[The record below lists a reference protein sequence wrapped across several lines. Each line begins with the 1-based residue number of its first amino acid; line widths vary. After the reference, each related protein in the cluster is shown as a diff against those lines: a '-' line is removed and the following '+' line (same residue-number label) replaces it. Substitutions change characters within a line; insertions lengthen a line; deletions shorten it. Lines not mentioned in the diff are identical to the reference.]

1 MKTYFTIEELC
12 RSYTADNLGI
22 DNTPPKYVELNLRDL
37 IEFLNPLREAWG
49 SPIIINS
56 GYRCPELNKA
66 VGGVP
71 TSAHQTGN
79 AVDMHPQNGKMEE
92 FKQFCLDYCKDK
104 DFDQLILE
112 NSGATEWV
120 HLGLFNNNNEQR
132 HQMFK
137 LTK

>member
-1 MKTYFTIEELC
+1 MKSYFTIEELC
-12 RSYTADNLGI
+12 YSYTAEQQDI
-22 DNTPPKYVELNLRDL
+22 DNTPSDNIKENLKKL

-49 SPIIINS
+49 SAIRINS

-79 AVDMHPQNGKMEE
+79 ACDMHPQNGDIEG
-92 FKQFCLDYCKDK
+92 FKKFCWNYCKDK

-112 NSGATEWV
+112 NSGATEWI
-120 HLGLFNNNNEQR
+120 HFGLYNNNNEQR
-132 HQMFK
+132 HQMFT